1 MQNTPPSTPAKT
13 AQLQPKQITTKC
25 PTCKNN
31 SIAITDI
38 ESGEII
44 CSKCGIVITER
55 IEETGQEWHIFSA
68 EEINTKTRTGAPN
81 SLARHDR
88 GLYTIIGQSNRDAA
102 GTRIDS
108 AMHSKMQRIRKWDYK
123 TQFVTAQDRSLRQ
136 AFVELDI
143 LKDKLQLSYAA
154 VEKTAYLYRKAQQK
168 RLIRGRTI
176 SGMLSAAAYIACRE
190 IGAPRTLKEIAFIT
204 NNKVKEIS
212 RDYRLLYFKLDLK
225 IPNVDP
231 IKCISKIAS
240 KVGLSE
246 ITKYYAAKMLNDI
259 IAEEKSA
266 GKDPMGLAATVLYL
280 AGLENHESVT
290 QGIISKNAGITEVTL
305 RNGIK
310 DLKKH

>member
-1 MQNTPPSTPAKT
+1 MQNTPPATPSKT

-143 LKDKLQLSYAA
+143 LKDKLQL
-154 VEKTAYLYRKAQQK
+154 
-168 RLIRGRTI
+168 
-176 SGMLSAAAYIACRE
+176 
-190 IGAPRTLKEIAFIT
+190 
-204 NNKVKEIS
+204 
-212 RDYRLLYFKLDLK
+212 
-225 IPNVDP
+225 
-231 IKCISKIAS
+231 
-240 KVGLSE
+240 
-246 ITKYYAAKMLNDI
+246 
-259 IAEEKSA
+259 
-266 GKDPMGLAATVLYL
+266 
-280 AGLENHESVT
+280 
-290 QGIISKNAGITEVTL
+290 
-305 RNGIK
+305 
-310 DLKKH
+310 